1 MSLPKRL
8 IPCPLCSDQPRA
20 ARRECV
26 YCGRTGLVPTWLVP
40 TFTAD
45 DTQPDN
51 ENGQTP

>member
-20 ARRECV
+20 ARRDCV
-26 YCGRTGLVPTWLVP
+26 YCGRTGLVP

-45 DTQPDN
+45 DTQPDQ
-51 ENGQTP
+51 ETRP